1 VIHADRWIR
10 LRADHCI
17 TPEGA
22 VLDPYYVLEYRDWVH
37 VVAVTDDDRLVVNHQ
52 YRHGA
57 GCVHLELPGGVTDAA
72 DAGPLEA
79 AARELREET
88 GFAAREFRH
97 ITSLSP
103 NSATHTNRIH
113 IVLALDAYPD
123 GVQSLDAGEEITV
136 ELLPLSEIPAL
147 VSSGAFLQADAS
159 IRCRSTKQLS
169 VGLRPDRK
177 PACPA
182 ARNPSFS
189 AHASSRATKHN
200 EYSLAS
206 TAPTA
211 MPL

>member
-1 VIHADRWIR
+1 MRRPGAWRVAGTRLIHADRWIR
-10 LRADHCI
+10 LRADSCI

-57 GCVHLELPGGVTDAA
+57 GCVHLELPGGVMDAA
-72 DAGPLEA
+72 DVGPLEA

-113 IVLALDAYPD
+113 TVVALGAYAD
-123 GVQSLDAGEEITV
+123 GAQSLDAGEEIAV
-136 ELLPLSEIPAL
+136 ELLPLAEIPAL
-147 VSSGAFLQADAS
+147 IASSAFLQSAHVAS
-159 IRCRSTKQLS
+159 LM
-169 VGLRPDRK
+169 VGLQ
-177 PACPA
+177 
-182 ARNPSFS
+182 
-189 AHASSRATKHN
+189 
-200 EYSLAS
+200 
-206 TAPTA
+206 A
-211 MPL
+211 MGRMGFVQQEQSGA

>member
-1 VIHADRWIR
+1 MRRPGAWRVASSRLIHADRWIR

-57 GCVHLELPGGVTDAA
+57 GCVHLELPGGVMDAA
-72 DAGPLEA
+72 DSGPLEA

-88 GFAAREFRH
+88 GFAARGFRH

-113 IVLALDAYPD
+113 IVLAEGAYAD
-123 GVQSLDAGEEITV
+123 GVQSLDAGEEIAV
-136 ELLPLSEIPAL
+136 ELLPLAEVPAL
-147 VSSGAFLQADAS
+147 IASGAFLQ
-159 IRCRSTKQLS
+159 
-169 VGLRPDRK
+169 
-177 PACPA
+177 
-182 ARNPSFS
+182 S
-189 AHASSRATKHN
+189 AHVASMMVA
-200 EYSLAS
+200 LQ
-206 TAPTA
+206 A
-211 MPL
+211 MGRMRFVSMDSAGR